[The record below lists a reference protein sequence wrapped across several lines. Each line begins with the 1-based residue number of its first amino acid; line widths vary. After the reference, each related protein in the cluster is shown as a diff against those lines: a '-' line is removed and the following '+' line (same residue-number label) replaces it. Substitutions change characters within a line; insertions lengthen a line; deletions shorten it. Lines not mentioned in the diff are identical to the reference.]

1 MCHRS
6 LVLKHRMTVLL
17 VASAAL
23 LLVGCETTTTMT
35 KFYATQRSLYMESN
49 PPMKQSFGPGE
60 IVCLVVD
67 GYGGQTV
74 TVNVLDMLTGRT
86 VSTMTSYIPKDTI
99 HAFQVD
105 LSPGSYLAELTI
117 SGANVASWKF
127 NVSK

>member
-1 MCHRS
+1 MRS
-6 LVLKHRMTVLL
+6 RSVVLKHRVIVLL

-23 LLVGCETTTTMT
+23 LLVGCETTMT
-35 KFYATQRSLYMESN
+35 SFYATQRSLYMESN
-49 PPMKQSFGPGE
+49 PPRMQSFGPGE
-60 IVCLVVD
+60 VVCLVVE

-86 VSTMTSYIPKDTI
+86 VSTMTSYIPEGRI
-99 HAFQVD
+99 HAFQFD
-105 LSPGSYLAELTI
+105 LSPGSYLAELAI

>member
-1 MCHRS
+1 MI
-6 LVLKHRMTVLL
+6 VLL

-23 LLVGCETTTTMT
+23 LLVGCETTTMT

-49 PPMKQSFGPGE
+49 PPMMQSFGPGE
-60 IVCLVVD
+60 VVCLVVE

-86 VSTMTSYIPKDTI
+86 VSTMTSYIPENRI
-99 HAFQVD
+99 HAFQLD
-105 LSPGSYLAELTI
+105 LSPGSYQAELFI

-127 NVSK
+127 KVSR